1 MADASSFAKRV
12 IANVE
17 RAIVGKRPQLILSLV
32 AWLCEGHILLEDVP
46 GVAKTMLARALARS
60 VGCAFKRIQCTP
72 DLLPSDVTGASIFN
86 QKSTEF
92 EFRPGPIF
100 AQVVLADEVNR
111 ATPRTQA
118 ALLEAMGEG
127 RVTVDGLTYKL
138 GPPFLLIATQNPVD
152 HEGTFPLPEAQLDR
166 FLMRFSLGYP
176 TQEEEL
182 KMLEMLQHSHPIDAL
197 EPVANAEEVTACQ
210 QAVREIYVDD
220 KVRRYLL
227 QIVHDTRAHDDIGLG
242 ASPRASIALFRTS
255 QAMAALRGRNYVLPD
270 DVKRVAGPVLTHRV
284 ILRPKAACA
293 RSPPARSSTRSSPR
307 SPYRRWRSGR
317 HHKHFLMIWFAGSI
331 LLLVI
336 ALVFNLPLLAY
347 AMYVLLAVLLVSRFL
362 TRRWAESLAATREC
376 NQLSAE
382 IGQSVAVMIAVKN
395 QAAWPVAWVLLEDL
409 LPRDALMY
417 VPPRLQV
424 SGRRVS
430 LMMLNGHAKKN
441 LLYQLT
447 PTRRGYYQLGPL
459 VLETGDLFGLHRRYR
474 VATDPHF
481 LLVLPKVIPLA
492 GYEVSSKRPIGEVRM
507 SYRLYEDPTRI
518 SGVRAYERGD
528 SLNRIHWRA
537 TARTGVLHSKVYEP
551 STVAGATLLV
561 EFHLAAHDRARRAAP
576 QRAGDHRCRVDRQ
589 RRLSDEPASRPR
601 DQRPRR
607 RRSHSPRRLGP
618 RLPLA
623 RSGLGVRRRRKA
635 RATGWPRSL
644 CRRAAGRNNSRG
656 FSNRS
661 PAWN

>member
-1 MADASSFAKRV
+1 VADVSSFAKRV

-86 QKSTEF
+86 QKTTEF

-118 ALLEAMGEG
+118 ALLEAMGES

-182 KMLEMLQHSHPIDAL
+182 KMLEMLQRSHPIDAL
-197 EPVANAEEVTACQ
+197 EPVANAEEVVACQ

-220 KVRRYLL
+220 KVRRYLM

-284 ILRPKAACA
+284 ILRPESRLRKI
-293 RSPPARSSTRSSPR
+293 T
-307 SPYRRWRSGR
+307 
-317 HHKHFLMIWFAGSI
+317 AG
-331 LLLVI
+331 
-336 ALVFNLPLLAY
+336 
-347 AMYVLLAVLLVSRFL
+347 AVVD
-362 TRRWAESLAATREC
+362 EIV
-376 NQLSAE
+376 AE
-382 IGQSVAVMIAVKN
+382 IAV
-395 QAAWPVAWVLLEDL
+395 PTLE
-409 LPRDALMY
+409 
-417 VPPRLQV
+417 
-424 SGRRVS
+424 
-430 LMMLNGHAKKN
+430 
-441 LLYQLT
+441 
-447 PTRRGYYQLGPL
+447 
-459 VLETGDLFGLHRRYR
+459 E
-474 VATDPHF
+474 
-481 LLVLPKVIPLA
+481 
-492 GYEVSSKRPIGEVRM
+492 
-507 SYRLYEDPTRI
+507 
-518 SGVRAYERGD
+518 
-528 SLNRIHWRA
+528 
-537 TARTGVLHSKVYEP
+537 
-551 STVAGATLLV
+551 
-561 EFHLAAHDRARRAAP
+561 RAA
-576 QRAGDHRCRVDRQ
+576 
-589 RRLSDEPASRPR
+589 S
-601 DQRPRR
+601 
-607 RRSHSPRRLGP
+607 
-618 RLPLA
+618 
-623 RSGLGVRRRRKA
+623 
-635 RATGWPRSL
+635 
-644 CRRAAGRNNSRG
+644 
-656 FSNRS
+656 
-661 PAWN
+661 